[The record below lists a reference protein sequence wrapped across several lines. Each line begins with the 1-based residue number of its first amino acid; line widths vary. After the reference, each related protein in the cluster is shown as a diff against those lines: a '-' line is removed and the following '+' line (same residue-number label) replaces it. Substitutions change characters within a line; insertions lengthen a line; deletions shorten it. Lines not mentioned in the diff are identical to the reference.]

1 MNCSQAQ
8 DRMMKFFDRDI
19 NDIEEA
25 QLKNHLKTCK
35 ACSQEFKSLKEI
47 FADIEQLPE
56 IEPPEHFEQQV
67 MNRIEKEV
75 PIYRKPH
82 ADNEYVLNILLTAVS
97 FTFVIIFG
105 GLLWDA
111 FKQPI
116 DLVQQVHIISQ
127 MAQQFLS
134 AALSTAKGMAI
145 AIVGVTLSLYKTY
158 YYAYIV
164 LGILLLMLQKAFIT
178 VLRGNNG
185 RA

>member
-1 MNCSQAQ
+1 MNCNQSQ
-8 DRMMKFFDRDI
+8 DTMMKFFDKDI

-35 ACSQEFKSLKEI
+35 ICSEEFKSLKEI
-47 FADIEQLPE
+47 FLDIEQIPE
-56 IEPPEHFEQQV
+56 IEPPEDFELQV

-75 PIYRKPH
+75 PLYKKSSG
-82 ADNEYVLNILLTAVS
+82 ESEFVMNILLTAIS
-97 FTFVIIFG
+97 FTVVIIFG
-105 GLLWDA
+105 GLLWDS

-116 DLVQQVHIISQ
+116 DVVQQLHILSQ

-134 AALSTAKGMAI
+134 AALSTGKGIAI
-145 AIVGVTLSLYKTY
+145 AIVGVTMSLYKTY

-164 LGILLLMLQKAFIT
+164 LGVLLLMLQRAFIS